1 VTTDG
6 PVKLSRRERTRGN
19 LVRAGRDLI
28 TEKGV
33 AGLRISEITEGAGVA
48 LGSFYNHF
56 GSKEELVEA
65 VVADSLGALAET
77 VATKT
82 TADQDPAELVS
93 IAIRRFIG
101 IAYEDPDSAQLVVRL
116 EHADA
121 LLVESVH
128 PPARRAVDEGIAS
141 GRFSVPD
148 TATAVTGI
156 IGGALTI
163 MRAIADGRVGPGAQS
178 AYAELALRALGL
190 PAAEAAEI
198 VARPLPAD
206 ATAPAA

>member
-1 VTTDG
+1 MTDTAPPLG
-6 PVKLSRRERTRGN
+6 RRERTRRN
-19 LVRAGRDLI
+19 LVRAGRELI

-65 VVADSLGALAET
+65 VVADSLGALAEA

-163 MRAIADGRVGPGAQS
+163 MRAIADGRVGTGAQD
-178 AYAELALRALGL
+178 AYADLSLRALGI

-198 VARPLPAD
+198 VARPLPPPPGA
-206 ATAPAA
+206 